1 MRSCEKLNGRE
12 YFSLDHFGY
21 QIYLHQCR
29 TDVAELFKEL
39 PYHNPGD
46 FEPIVAH
53 DDCYDLEIYRDQ
65 KHLIEYLRRQNL
77 SLVAENGLL
86 KEDRLNSE
94 RRLKE
99 THASQM
105 LTANSTIAELKE
117 KSHANCFRHASEM
130 RRLILEHGLHRN
142 ELEHET
148 QAVTNELEVLRARFV
163 METEGLRS
171 QVFLQAR
178 DLERLG
184 GRVKTL
190 LFALEN
196 CEKRINE
203 LETDKM
209 NLEKEI
215 ADKDMNLYVGLG
227 RYGGR
232 FRGRRRRVSILLI

>member
-1 MRSCEKLNGRE
+1 
-12 YFSLDHFGY
+12 
-21 QIYLHQCR
+21 
-29 TDVAELFKEL
+29 
-39 PYHNPGD
+39 
-46 FEPIVAH
+46 
-53 DDCYDLEIYRDQ
+53 
-65 KHLIEYLRRQNL
+65 
-77 SLVAENGLL
+77 
-86 KEDRLNSE
+86 
-94 RRLKE
+94 
-99 THASQM
+99 
-105 LTANSTIAELKE
+105 
-117 KSHANCFRHASEM
+117 M

-190 LFALEN
+190 LHALEN